1 MMQHIQIWIQIQIKI
16 CIHNLWDKLLS
27 KFHIHK
33 LNAKTNDALGF
44 TYNYKFYDIIKAKA
58 MVDLIKQ
65 AQKDYDNQLI
75 DQVEDYYEYQAD
87 IKRGK

>member
-1 MMQHIQIWIQIQIKI
+1 MGKMKEIYEMVQDSTADLFIDAYKH
-16 CIHNLWDKLLS
+16 
-27 KFHIHK
+27 
-33 LNAKTNDALGF
+33 AKTNDALGF

-75 DQVEDYYEYQAD
+75 DQLEDYYEYQAD

>member
-1 MMQHIQIWIQIQIKI
+1 MGKMKEIYEMVQDSTADLFIDAYKHAKI
-16 CIHNLWDKLLS
+16 
-27 KFHIHK
+27 
-33 LNAKTNDALGF
+33 NDALGF

-65 AQKDYDNQLI
+65 SQKDYDNQLI